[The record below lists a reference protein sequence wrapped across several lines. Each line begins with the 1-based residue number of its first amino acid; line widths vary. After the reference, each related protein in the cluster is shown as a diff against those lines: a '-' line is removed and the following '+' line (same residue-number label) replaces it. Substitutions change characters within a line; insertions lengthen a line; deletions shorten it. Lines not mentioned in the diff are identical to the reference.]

1 MFISFVS
8 QGEMMDSSVQE
19 NGNQTRSRCFY
30 SSITFDISLMK
41 IIAQTLNVEEKP

>member
-8 QGEMMDSSVQE
+8 QDEARE

-30 SSITFDISLMK
+30 SSNTFDISLMK
-41 IIAQTLNVEEKP
+41 IIAQTLNEEEKP